1 MNKLRDYRMKKGL
14 TQDELACLICV
25 DRSTISKW
33 ENGENYPKID
43 RLFQISRVLEVT
55 IDQLLENIK

>member
-1 MNKLRDYRMKKGL
+1 MKKGL